1 MPQTS
6 FFRRLPDDEKNC
18 LAENLKQ
25 NLVLSLNLIISTH
38 LTKNMAYTYDTKVV
52 VSGKHSETY
61 HYNKPV
67 LRDYDKPPQKG
78 GKDNKIK
85 ELNIFEQ
92 EAIKKKQIQYSINRT
107 KTSIRRLVNSN
118 PHLNKFMTLTF
129 ADNITD
135 LTQAN
140 YLFNQFIKRISYRY
154 GEFEYLAVP
163 EFQKRGAVHYHLLCN
178 LPYIEMDAL
187 EYIWGH
193 GMVNIRKTNE
203 VNNLGAYMSKYLGK
217 ELFSGRIFG
226 KKKFFRSQTLSEPVE
241 LVGHWAHMFIN
252 KYLSTLTPIFEKTFE
267 SEFVG
272 EVEYRAYVLDRLP
285 FKNGVL
291 NKSVLFKPI

>member
-1 MPQTS
+1 
-6 FFRRLPDDEKNC
+6 
-18 LAENLKQ
+18 
-25 NLVLSLNLIISTH
+25 
-38 LTKNMAYTYDTKVV
+38 MAYTYDTRVV
-52 VSGKHSETY
+52 VSGKHSESY
-61 HYNKPV
+61 HYKKPV
-67 LRDYDKPPQKG
+67 LRDYDKRTPDG
-78 GKDNKIK
+78 GKDNKQK
-85 ELNIFEQ
+85 KQLNMFEQ
-92 EAIKKKQIQYSINRT
+92 EEAKKKQIQYSINRT

-135 LTQAN
+135 LKEAN

-154 GEFEYLAVP
+154 ESFEYLAVP

-187 EYIWGH
+187 EYIWSH

-217 ELFSGRIFG
+217 ELFSGRMFG

-241 LVGHWAHMFIN
+241 LVGHWAHLFIN
-252 KYLSTLTPIFEKTFE
+252 KYLSVLTPVFEKTFE

-272 EVEYRAYVLDRLP
+272 EVEYRAYVLEKVIFGRRD
-285 FKNGVL
+285 
-291 NKSVLFKPI
+291 SS